1 MKEKTSRPKDTPM
14 FKKNLIQT
22 EFLELKDIR
31 EQLKDIQ
38 GNISSKEKTAYGDD
52 EEDDEEREKAF
63 SGIVFIVLKQ
73 PK

>member
-14 FKKNLIQT
+14 FKKNLIQK

-38 GNISSKEKTAYGDD
+38 GYISSKEKTAYGDD

>member
-14 FKKNLIQT
+14 FKKNLIQK

-38 GNISSKEKTAYGDD
+38 GNISSKEKIAYGDD

>member
-14 FKKNLIQT
+14 FKKNLIQK